1 MSDALSPGP
10 EPATDVPREAA
21 SGATRTM
28 TNPIARKITI
38 HGRVQG
44 VWFRDS
50 TRHEAAQRGVAGWVR
65 NRSDGAVEAWLEGPR
80 DAVEA
85 VVAWCHEGPPR
96 AQVSQVDVEA
106 EQ

>member
-1 MSDALSPGP
+1 
-10 EPATDVPREAA
+10 
-21 SGATRTM
+21 M

-65 NRSDGAVEAWLEGPR
+65 NRSDGAVEAWLEGPA
-80 DAVEA
+80 DDVEA
-85 VVAWCHEGPPR
+85 VIAWCRHGPPR
-96 AQVSQVDVEA
+96 AEVERVDVEDD
-106 EQ
+106 EPRGLSEFSVR